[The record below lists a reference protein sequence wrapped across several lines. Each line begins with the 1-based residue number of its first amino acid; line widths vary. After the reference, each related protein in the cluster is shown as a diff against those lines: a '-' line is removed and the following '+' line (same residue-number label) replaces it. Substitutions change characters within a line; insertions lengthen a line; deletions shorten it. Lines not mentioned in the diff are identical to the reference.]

1 MKNAKEKAKEL
12 WDRYNFYWK
21 EESDLI
27 IKQKI
32 THNII
37 AEIRRVLNDYDIE
50 DSEYW
55 DKVGLYIYHIEDVI
69 NNKKPCFEK

>member
-1 MKNAKEKAKEL
+1 MKNAKDKAKEL

-32 THNII
+32 NTNII
-37 AEIRRVLNDYDIE
+37 AEIVRILRDYDIE
-50 DSEYW
+50 DLEYW
-55 DKVGLYIYHIEDVI
+55 NKVGIEIYKI
-69 NNKKPCFEK
+69 ND

>member
-1 MKNAKEKAKEL
+1 MKLSPKDKAKEL

-32 THNII
+32 NTNVI
-37 AEIRRVLNDYDIE
+37 AEIVRTLREYDIE
-50 DSEYW
+50 DLDYW
-55 DKVGLYIYHIEDVI
+55 NKVSIEIYKI
-69 NNKKPCFEK
+69 ND

>member
-21 EESDLI
+21 EDSNLI

-32 THNII
+32 THNVI
-37 AEIRRVLNDYDIE
+37 AEIVRTLKDYDIE
-50 DSEYW
+50 DLDYW
-55 DKVGLYIYHIEDVI
+55 NKVSLEIYKI
-69 NNKKPCFEK
+69 ND